1 MDTGFFDFYRT
12 HFTSI
17 AVNVNFVSYGFQ
29 LFCHHRFMIS
39 RLVAIELCKTACLC
53 ASFFKKRCQMGSIF
67 SLRYRNQQL
76 RKDYLEALAEGNNSV
91 YGNGTTSVSSVYGNG
106 TTSVSSWILVSITG
120 IFSLS
125 YRKSA
130 TPRTFQQA
138 RRLS

>member
-1 MDTGFFDFYRT
+1 
-12 HFTSI
+12 
-17 AVNVNFVSYGFQ
+17 
-29 LFCHHRFMIS
+29 MIS

-67 SLRYRNQQL
+67 NLSYRNQQL

-91 YGNGTTSVSSVYGNG
+91 YGNGTTSVSSVYENG

-130 TPRTFQQA
+130 TPPDLAVAAPSPRWGFRLTLSWHTFKEK
-138 RRLS
+138 

>member
-1 MDTGFFDFYRT
+1 
-12 HFTSI
+12 
-17 AVNVNFVSYGFQ
+17 
-29 LFCHHRFMIS
+29 
-39 RLVAIELCKTACLC
+39 
-53 ASFFKKRCQMGSIF
+53 MGSIF

-106 TTSVSSWILVSITG
+106 TTSVSSWILVSLTG

-130 TPRTFQQA
+130 TPRIFQQA